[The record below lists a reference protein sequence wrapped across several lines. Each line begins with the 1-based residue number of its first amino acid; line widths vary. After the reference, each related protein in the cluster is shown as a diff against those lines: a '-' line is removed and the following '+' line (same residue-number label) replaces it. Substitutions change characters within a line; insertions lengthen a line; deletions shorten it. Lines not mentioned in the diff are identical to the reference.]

1 MFTVKHTEHASSVSA
16 DDALG
21 PKYID
26 KYSRDTDEA
35 PLLEVIRANGRD
47 LAKLA
52 ALVAVLLTAEVVA
65 LAVWL

>member
-1 MFTVKHTEHASSVSA
+1 MR
-16 DDALG
+16 DPL
-21 PKYID
+21 
-26 KYSRDTDEA
+26 KYSREA
-35 PLLEVIRANGRD
+35 AEPALLEVIRAKGRD